1 MKMCI
6 GRFSRNLTT
15 YPHIMYVLS
24 LQVKA
29 RLEQQNM
36 NSVNTMNP
44 PQTQ

>member
-1 MKMCI
+1 V
-6 GRFSRNLTT
+6 RFSFF
-15 YPHIMYVLS
+15 LS
-24 LQVKA
+24 FFLEQVKA